1 MMTNTCAWCHKPTI
15 LPEVFAADVPIL
27 DWMEERITNY
37 CIENNIDRE
46 ALWGEDSDW
55 GEMDIDENF
64 EMELIAY
71 DELIATVSRK
81 TVCQECLQ
89 EDDKLW
95 KKYYM
100 TPDLDDED
108 DDFEF
113 EIDDLK

>member
-1 MMTNTCAWCHKPTI
+1 MGKTCAWCYKPTS
-15 LPEVFAADVPIL
+15 LPEIFAADVPIL
-27 DWMEERITNY
+27 DWMEERITKY
-37 CIENNIDRE
+37 CDDNEIDRD

-55 GEMDIDENF
+55 DELNLDENF

-89 EDDKLW
+89 EYDKLW

-100 TPDLDDED
+100 TSDLDDED
-108 DDFEF
+108 DDFEL

>member
-1 MMTNTCAWCHKPTI
+1 
-15 LPEVFAADVPIL
+15 
-27 DWMEERITNY
+27 MEERITKY
-37 CIENNIDRE
+37 CDDNEIDRD

-55 GEMDIDENF
+55 DELNLDENF

-81 TVCQECLQ
+81 TVCQECLL

-100 TPDLDDED
+100 VPGLDDED
-108 DDFEF
+108 FDL